1 MKPLLSILT
10 LAALLAACATNRP
23 SEAERLALYRAHA
36 GEPVKYFDYFGQING
51 WTPLGD
57 RALTVWTRPN
67 RAYLLELSGPCMDLD
82 FAPAISI
89 SNQMGRVSAR
99 FDNVIVHGGGGGGS
113 SMRFPCR
120 IQEIRP
126 LDVKALKAAQSELR
140 RADAVDRKA
149 SGS

>member
-1 MKPLLSILT
+1 MKRLLSILT

-36 GEPVKYFDYFGQING
+36 GAPVKYFSYFGQING

-67 RAYLLELSGPCMDLD
+67 QAYLLELGGPCLDLD

-89 SNQMGRVSAR
+89 SNLMGRVSAG
-99 FDNVIVHGGGGGGS
+99 FDNVIVHGGGGS

-126 LDVKALKAAQSELR
+126 LDVKALRAAQSELR
-140 RADAVDRKA
+140 KADAVERKA
-149 SGS
+149 SDS